1 MTTWNDWISDKLL
14 HALGW
19 TLVHSIWQLLLVAGV
34 LWLALKLARKASP
47 ALTYG
52 MAVAALLLSFVATL
66 ATFLYLWTRPE
77 GILIL
82 TGDPVISSPSMDW
95 EGFLAQVIFWTEQNL
110 SLLVN
115 FWFFGAILFL
125 FRLFVQLTEVRN
137 LRKNSQSFEN
147 LEIQTLTDRLVN
159 SLGIRRKIEIRTTER
174 AHSPVTF
181 GVLTPVI
188 LLPAALIFQLS
199 PAHLEAVIA
208 HELAHVRR
216 NDYLSNLLLSTLE
229 VLFFFH
235 PCYWW
240 MSQTVK
246 ELRENAA
253 DELALKAG
261 ISSTDLANAL
271 AEVLQFASQYPP
283 ELSLAAGK
291 KRNPTL
297 LRIKR
302 MLGYPTE
309 NYPQTP
315 LISIPMVLTLLLCAG
330 LVASAPQDPAP
341 MRASFEQN
349 SELSGLVYLQDTI
362 RKSGMDSAR
371 TMLVQSNQEMDL
383 TLTLDDGKTYLI
395 KGGKLIHGGDT
406 VLLSPK
412 AKAALEKLSSIQMK
426 GEGLPPMAPMPPM
439 PAMAPMPSMPGMN
452 PMAAMPEMPPMA
464 PMPPMPE
471 MPPMVPSTYVGFEV
485 PAFSFKEMEGLYIQ
499 VLEGIPV
506 QGDTTKMSKAEKEKW
521 RKSLKE
527 GSENWSKELEMREK
541 ESEMREKEFEM
552 RKKESEMREKESE
565 MRAKEWEANWK
576 KNEASYKE
584 KMAQWE
590 EKFQKEFAPTLNQFE
605 SKMKDWEKANEPR
618 MKEFESKMK
627 AWEESQGP
635 KLKEFEQ
642 KIKEWELANKPRME
656 EFQKRMEVWQKEQ
669 QSRIQEL
676 QMILQEELKKGKN

>member
-47 ALTYG
+47 AVTYG
-52 MAVAALLLSFVATL
+52 LGVGALLLSFLATL

-82 TGDPVISSPSMDW
+82 PGEPVNSSPSMDW

-125 FRLFVQLTEVRN
+125 FRLFAQLTEVRN
-137 LRKNSQSFEN
+137 LRKNSQPFEN

-208 HELAHVRR
+208 HELAHVKR

-246 ELRENAA
+246 ELRESAA

-271 AEVLQFASQYPP
+271 AKVLQFASQHPP

-315 LISIPMVLTLLLCAG
+315 LISIPMVLTLFLCAG
-330 LVASAPQDPAP
+330 LVASAPQDPAS

-349 SELSGLVYLQDTI
+349 PEDSGLVYLQDTT

-371 TMLVQSNQEMDL
+371 TLLVQSNQEMDL

-406 VLLSPK
+406 VPLSPK

-426 GEGLPPMAPMPPM
+426 GERLPTLAPMPPM

-464 PMPPMPE
+464 PMPS
-471 MPPMVPSTYVGFEV
+471 MPPMAPMTGFEIPPVPMVGFEV
-485 PAFSFKEMEGLYIQ
+485 QSFDFMAMEGFPIQ
-499 VLEGIPV
+499 VLEGIPSL
-506 QGDTTKMSKAEKEKW
+506 GDTTKMSKAEKEKW
-521 RKSLKE
+521 RKSVQE
-527 GSENWSKELEMREK
+527 RAENWSKE
-541 ESEMREKEFEM
+541 FEM
-552 RKKESEMREKESE
+552 K
-565 MRAKEWEANWK
+565 
-576 KNEASYKE
+576 
-584 KMAQWE
+584 AQEWE
-590 EKFQKEFAPTLNQFE
+590 EKFQKEFAPKLKEFE
-605 SKMKDWEKANEPR
+605 SKMKDWEKENEPR

-669 QSRIQEL
+669 QSRIREFQL
-676 QMILQEELKKGKN
+676 LLQEELQKGNN

>member
-1 MTTWNDWISDKLL
+1 
-14 HALGW
+14 
-19 TLVHSIWQLLLVAGV
+19 
-34 LWLALKLARKASP
+34 
-47 ALTYG
+47 
-52 MAVAALLLSFVATL
+52 MAVGALMLSFLATL

-77 GILIL
+77 GMLLLPSKGLIL
-82 TGDPVISSPSMDW
+82 PVDLVNSNPFFDW
-95 EGFLAQVIFWTEQNL
+95 EVWLAQGIFWTEQNL
-110 SLLVN
+110 SLVVN

-125 FRLFVQLTEVRN
+125 FRLISQFAEIRN
-137 LRKNSQSFEN
+137 LRKTSLPFEN
-147 LEIQTLTDRLVN
+147 LEIQTLTDRLVTT
-159 SLGIRRKIEIRTTER
+159 LGIPSKIEIRTTGR

-188 LLPAALIFQLS
+188 LLPAALVFQLS

-208 HELAHVRR
+208 HELAHVKR

-261 ISSTDLANAL
+261 ISATDLANAL
-271 AEVLQFASQYPP
+271 AEVLQFASQPPP

-315 LISIPMVLTLLLCAG
+315 LISIPMVLTLFLCAG
-330 LVASAPQDPAP
+330 LVASAPQDPSP
-341 MRASFEQN
+341 IRASFEQN
-349 SELSGLVYLQDTI
+349 SERSDLVYLQDTT
-362 RKSGMDSAR
+362 RKTGNDSSR
-371 TMLVQSNQEMDL
+371 TTLIQSNQELDF
-383 TLTLDDGKTYLI
+383 TLTMDDGKTYLI
-395 KGGKLIHGGDT
+395 KGNKLIHGGDT
-406 VLLSPK
+406 VLLSSK

-426 GEGLPPMAPMPPM
+426 GEQLPAMAPMPPM
-439 PAMAPMPSMPGMN
+439 PAMAPMFPMDLMAPMPAMA
-452 PMAAMPEMPPMA
+452 PMAPIP
-464 PMPPMPE
+464 PMPPMPMTGFE
-471 MPPMVPSTYVGFEV
+471 IPPVPMEGFEV
-485 PAFSFKEMEGLYIQ
+485 PSQVFEGMLFQ
-499 VLEGIPV
+499 S
-506 QGDTTKMSKAEKEKW
+506 DTTKMSKAEKEKW

-527 GSENWSKELEMREK
+527 GAENWSKE
-541 ESEMREKEFEM
+541 FEM
-552 RKKESEMREKESE
+552 K
-565 MRAKEWEANWK
+565 
-576 KNEASYKE
+576 
-584 KMAQWE
+584 AQEWE
-590 EKFQKEFAPTLNQFE
+590 EKFQKEFAPKLKE
-605 SKMKDWEKANEPR
+605 YEAKMKEWEKANEPR

-635 KLKEFEQ
+635 KLKAFEEKMKQ
-642 KIKEWELANKPRME
+642 WELANQPRME

-669 QSRIQEL
+669 QARIQEFQL
-676 QMILQEELKKGKN
+676 LLQEELKKGKN

>member
-1 MTTWNDWISDKLL
+1 MTTWSDWISDKLL

-34 LWLALKLARKASP
+34 LWIALKLARKSP
-47 ALTYG
+47 SALSYG
-52 MAVAALLLSFVATL
+52 MGVGALLFSFFVTA
-66 ATFLYLWTRPE
+66 ATFIYVWTRSEGVPLLSSE
-77 GILIL
+77 AGILSE
-82 TGDPVISSPSMDW
+82 SSMNSTPSFDW
-95 EGFLAQVIFWTEQNL
+95 EVWLAQGIFWTEQNL

-115 FWFFGAILFL
+115 FWFFGAVLFL
-125 FRLFVQLTEVRN
+125 FRLIAQLTEVRK
-137 LRKNSQSFEN
+137 LRKNSQPFEN
-147 LEIQTLTDRLVN
+147 LEIQTLTDRLVI
-159 SLGIRRKIEIRTTER
+159 SLGIRRKIEVRTTER

-188 LLPAALIFQLS
+188 LLPAALVFQLS

-208 HELAHVRR
+208 HELAHVKR

-271 AEVLQFASQYPP
+271 AEVLQFASHHPP

-330 LVASAPQDPAP
+330 LVASAPQDSAP

-349 SELSGLVYLQDTI
+349 SELSGLVYLHDTTG
-362 RKSGMDSAR
+362 KSGMDSAR
-371 TMLVQSNQEMDL
+371 TMLIQSNQDMGL

-412 AKAALEKLSSIQMK
+412 AKAALEKLSSLQMK
-426 GEGLPPMAPMPPM
+426 GERLPPMPPMAPMPPM

-471 MPPMVPSTYVGFEV
+471 MPPMAPMNGFEIPPIPMVGFEI
-485 PAFSFKEMEGLYIQ
+485 PAFDFMAVEGFPIQ
-499 VLEGIPV
+499 VLEGIPF

-521 RKSLKE
+521 RKSVKE
-527 GSENWSKELEMREK
+527 GAENWSKE
-541 ESEMREKEFEM
+541 FEM
-552 RKKESEMREKESE
+552 K
-565 MRAKEWEANWK
+565 
-576 KNEASYKE
+576 
-584 KMAQWE
+584 AQEWE
-590 EKFQKEFAPTLNQFE
+590 EKFQKEFAPKLKEFE
-605 SKMKDWEKANEPR
+605 SKMKDWEEANEPR

-627 AWEESQGP
+627 VWEESQGP

>member
-52 MAVAALLLSFVATL
+52 MGVGALMLSFLATL

-77 GILIL
+77 GVLIL
-82 TGDPVISSPSMDW
+82 PGDPVISSPSLDW
-95 EGFLAQVIFWTEQNL
+95 EGWLAQGIFWTEQNL
-110 SLLVN
+110 SLVVN

-125 FRLFVQLTEVRN
+125 FRLITQLTEVRN
-137 LRKNSQSFEN
+137 LRKNSQPFEN

-181 GVLTPVI
+181 GALTPVI

-208 HELAHVRR
+208 HELAHVKR

-261 ISSTDLANAL
+261 ISATDLANAL
-271 AEVLQFASQYPP
+271 AEVLQFASQPPP
-283 ELSLAAGK
+283 ELSLAAGN

-349 SELSGLVYLQDTI
+349 SELSDLVYLQDTT
-362 RKSGMDSAR
+362 RKTGMDSAR
-371 TMLVQSNQEMDL
+371 TMLIQSNQELDF
-383 TLTLDDGKTYLI
+383 TLTTDEGKTYLI

-412 AKAALEKLSSIQMK
+412 AKAALEKLSSIQMN
-426 GEGLPPMAPMPPM
+426 GERIPAMAPMPPMPAMAPMFPMDLVAPMPAMAPMAPMAPMPPM
-439 PAMAPMPSMPGMN
+439 PAMAPMP
-452 PMAAMPEMPPMA
+452 

-471 MPPMVPSTYVGFEV
+471 MPPMAPSTYVGFEV
-485 PAFSFKEMEGLYIQ
+485 PAFSFKEVEGLYFQ

-506 QGDTTKMSKAEKEKW
+506 QGDTTKMNKAEKEKW
-521 RKSLKE
+521 RKSVKE
-527 GSENWSKELEMREK
+527 GAENWSKE
-541 ESEMREKEFEM
+541 FEM
-552 RKKESEMREKESE
+552 K
-565 MRAKEWEANWK
+565 
-576 KNEASYKE
+576 
-584 KMAQWE
+584 AQEWE
-590 EKFQKEFAPTLNQFE
+590 EKFQKEFAPKLKE
-605 SKMKDWEKANEPR
+605 YEAKMKEWEKANEPR

-635 KLKEFEQ
+635 KLKAFEEKMKQ
-642 KIKEWELANKPRME
+642 WELANQPRME

-669 QSRIQEL
+669 QTRIREFQL
-676 QMILQEELKKGKN
+676 LLQEELQKGKN

>member
-1 MTTWNDWISDKLL
+1 MITWNDWISDKLL

-34 LWLALKLARKASP
+34 LWLALKLARKVSP

-52 MAVAALLLSFVATL
+52 LGVGALLLSFL
-66 ATFLYLWTRPE
+66 AALVTFLYLWTRPE

-82 TGDPVISSPSMDW
+82 PGEPVNSSPSMDW
-95 EGFLAQVIFWTEQNL
+95 EGWLAQGIFWTEQNL

-125 FRLFVQLTEVRN
+125 FRLIAQLTEVRN
-137 LRKNSQSFEN
+137 LRKNSQPFEN
-147 LEIQTLTDRLVN
+147 LEIQTLTDRLVTT
-159 SLGIRRKIEIRTTER
+159 LGIRRIIEIRITER

-181 GVLTPVI
+181 GIMTPVI

-199 PAHLEAVIA
+199 PAHLQAVIA
-208 HELAHVRR
+208 HELAHVKR

-271 AEVLQFASQYPP
+271 AEVLQFASQHPP

-330 LVASAPQDPAP
+330 LVASAPQDPTP
-341 MRASFEQN
+341 MRVFFEQN
-349 SELSGLVYLQDTI
+349 SEGSGLIYLQDTT

-371 TMLVQSNQEMDL
+371 TMLVQSTKEMDL

-412 AKAALEKLSSIQMK
+412 AKAALEKLSSIQMN
-426 GEGLPPMAPMPPM
+426 GERM

-471 MPPMVPSTYVGFEV
+471 MPPMNGFEIPPIPMVGFEI
-485 PAFSFKEMEGLYIQ
+485 PAFDFMAVEGFPIQ
-499 VLEGIPV
+499 VLEGIPF

-521 RKSLKE
+521 RKSVKE
-527 GSENWSKELEMREK
+527 GAENWSKE
-541 ESEMREKEFEM
+541 FEM
-552 RKKESEMREKESE
+552 K
-565 MRAKEWEANWK
+565 
-576 KNEASYKE
+576 
-584 KMAQWE
+584 AQEWE
-590 EKFQKEFAPTLNQFE
+590 EKFQKEFAPKLKEFE
-605 SKMKDWEKANEPR
+605 SKMKDWEEANEPR

-627 AWEESQGP
+627 VWEESQGP

-669 QSRIQEL
+669 QSRIQEF

>member
-1 MTTWNDWISDKLL
+1 MTNMTDLISDKLL

-19 TLVHSIWQLLLVAGV
+19 TLVHSIWQLLVVAGV
-34 LWLALKLARKASP
+34 LWLALKVARKASP

-52 MAVAALLLSFVATL
+52 MAVGALMLSSLSTL

-77 GILIL
+77 EILSL
-82 TGDPVISSPSMDW
+82 SVDSMNSSPALDW
-95 EGFLAQVIFWTEQNL
+95 EGLLAQGIFWTEQNL
-110 SLLVN
+110 SLVVN
-115 FWFFGAILFL
+115 FWLFGAILFL
-125 FRLFVQLTEVRN
+125 FRLISQFAEIRN
-137 LRKNSQSFEN
+137 LRKTSLPFEN
-147 LEIQTLTDRLVN
+147 LEIQTLTDRLVAT
-159 SLGIRRKIEIRTTER
+159 LGISRKIEIRTTGK
-174 AHSPVTF
+174 AHSPLTF
-181 GVLTPVI
+181 GVMTPVI
-188 LLPAALIFQLS
+188 LLPFALVFQLS
-199 PAHLEAVIA
+199 PAHLKAVIA
-208 HELAHVRR
+208 HELAHVKR

-261 ISSTDLANAL
+261 ISATDLANAL
-271 AEVLQFASQYPP
+271 AEVLQFASQPPP

-349 SELSGLVYLQDTI
+349 SELSDLVYLQDTT
-362 RKSGMDSAR
+362 RKSGMDSTR
-371 TMLVQSNQEMDL
+371 TMLIQSNQEMDL

-426 GEGLPPMAPMPPM
+426 GEGLPAMAPMPPM
-439 PAMAPMPSMPGMN
+439 PAMAPMF
-452 PMAAMPEMPPMA
+452 PMDLMA
-464 PMPPMPE
+464 PIPPMPE
-471 MPPMVPSTYVGFEV
+471 MPTMALMPLAPMTGFEI
-485 PAFSFKEMEGLYIQ
+485 PSFPLMQVEGFPIH
-499 VLEGIPV
+499 VVEGV
-506 QGDTTKMSKAEKEKW
+506 FFQGDTTKMSKDEKEKW
-521 RKSLKE
+521 RKSAQDRA
-527 GSENWSKELEMREK
+527 ENWAKEAEMKAK
-541 ESEMREKEFEM
+541 EAEMK
-552 RKKESEMREKESE
+552 
-565 MRAKEWEANWK
+565 AKEWEAKWRE
-576 KNEASYKE
+576 NEAKNQE
-584 KMAQWE
+584 KIAQLE
-590 EKFQKEFAPTLNQFE
+590 EKIQKELAPKLKEFE
-605 SKMKDWEKANEPR
+605 AKMKEWEKANQPR

-635 KLKEFEQ
+635 KWKDWEE
-642 KIKEWELANKPRME
+642 KIKQWELANKPRME
-656 EFQKRMEVWQKEQ
+656 EFQKRMDAWQKEQ
-669 QSRIQEL
+669 QARIQEL
-676 QMILQEELKKGKN
+676 QLILQEELKKEKN

>member
-52 MAVAALLLSFVATL
+52 MAVAALMLSFLATL
-66 ATFLYLWTRPE
+66 ATFSYLWTRPE
-77 GILIL
+77 GIHIL
-82 TGDPVISSPSMDW
+82 PGDQVNSSPSMDW

-110 SLLVN
+110 SLVVN

-125 FRLFVQLTEVRN
+125 FRLFAQLTEVRN
-137 LRKNSQSFEN
+137 LRKNSQPFEN

-208 HELAHVRR
+208 HELAHVKR

-271 AEVLQFASQYPP
+271 AEVLQFASQHPP

-349 SELSGLVYLQDTI
+349 SERSGLVYLQDTTG
-362 RKSGMDSAR
+362 KSGMDSAR
-371 TMLVQSNQEMDL
+371 TMLIQSTKEMDL

-426 GEGLPPMAPMPPM
+426 GEGLPSMAPIPPM

-464 PMPPMPE
+464 LMPPMPPMPE
-471 MPPMVPSTYVGFEV
+471 MPPMAPSTYVGFEV
-485 PAFSFKEMEGLYIQ
+485 PAFSFKEVEGLYIQ
-499 VLEGIPV
+499 GLEGIPV

-527 GSENWSKELEMREK
+527 RAENWSKE
-541 ESEMREKEFEM
+541 FEM
-552 RKKESEMREKESE
+552 K
-565 MRAKEWEANWK
+565 
-576 KNEASYKE
+576 
-584 KMAQWE
+584 AQEWE
-590 EKFQKEFAPTLNQFE
+590 EKFQKEFAPKLKEFE
-605 SKMKDWEKANEPR
+605 SKMKDWEKENEPR

-669 QSRIQEL
+669 QSRIREF
-676 QMILQEELKKGKN
+676 QMLLQEELQKGKN

>member
-1 MTTWNDWISDKLL
+1 MTNMTDLISDKLL

-19 TLVHSIWQLLLVAGV
+19 TLVHSIWQLLVVAGV
-34 LWLALKLARKASP
+34 LWLALKVARKASP

-52 MAVAALLLSFVATL
+52 MAVGALMLSSLSTL

-77 GILIL
+77 EILSL
-82 TGDPVISSPSMDW
+82 SVDSMNSSPALDW
-95 EGFLAQVIFWTEQNL
+95 EGLLAQGIFWTEQNL
-110 SLLVN
+110 SLVVN
-115 FWFFGAILFL
+115 FWLFGAILFL
-125 FRLFVQLTEVRN
+125 FRLISQFAEIRN
-137 LRKNSQSFEN
+137 LRKTSLPFEN
-147 LEIQTLTDRLVN
+147 LEIQTLTDRLVAT
-159 SLGIRRKIEIRTTER
+159 LGISRKIEIRTTGK
-174 AHSPVTF
+174 AHSPLTF
-181 GVLTPVI
+181 GVMTPVI
-188 LLPAALIFQLS
+188 LLPFALVFQLS

-208 HELAHVRR
+208 HELAHVKR

-261 ISSTDLANAL
+261 ISATDLANAL
-271 AEVLQFASQYPP
+271 AEVLQFASKPPP

-349 SELSGLVYLQDTI
+349 SELSDLVYLQDTT
-362 RKSGMDSAR
+362 RKSGMDSTR
-371 TMLVQSNQEMDL
+371 TMLIQSNQEMDL

-426 GEGLPPMAPMPPM
+426 GEGLPAMAPMPPM
-439 PAMAPMPSMPGMN
+439 PAMAPMF
-452 PMAAMPEMPPMA
+452 PMDLMA
-464 PMPPMPE
+464 PIPPMPE
-471 MPPMVPSTYVGFEV
+471 MPTMALMPLAPMTGFEI
-485 PAFSFKEMEGLYIQ
+485 PSFPLMQVEGFPIH
-499 VLEGIPV
+499 VVEGV
-506 QGDTTKMSKAEKEKW
+506 FFQGDTTKMSKDEKEKW
-521 RKSLKE
+521 RKSAQDRA
-527 GSENWSKELEMREK
+527 ENWAKEAEMKAK
-541 ESEMREKEFEM
+541 EAEMK
-552 RKKESEMREKESE
+552 
-565 MRAKEWEANWK
+565 AKEWEAKWRE
-576 KNEASYKE
+576 NEAKNQE
-584 KMAQWE
+584 KIAQLE
-590 EKFQKEFAPTLNQFE
+590 EKFQKELAPKLKEFE
-605 SKMKDWEKANEPR
+605 AKMKEWEKANQPR

-635 KLKEFEQ
+635 KWKDWEE
-642 KIKEWELANKPRME
+642 KIKQWELANKPRME
-656 EFQKRMEVWQKEQ
+656 EFQKRMDAWQKEQ
-669 QSRIQEL
+669 QARIQEL
-676 QMILQEELKKGKN
+676 QLILQEELKKEKN

>member
-1 MTTWNDWISDKLL
+1 MTDWISDKLL

-19 TLVHSIWQLLLVAGV
+19 TLVHTIWQLLVVAGV
-34 LWLALKLARKASP
+34 LWLALKVARKASP

-52 MAVAALLLSFVATL
+52 MAVGALMLSFLATL

-77 GILIL
+77 EVLSL
-82 TGDPVISSPSMDW
+82 SVDSVNSSPSMDW
-95 EGFLAQVIFWTEQNL
+95 EGLLAQGIFWTEQNL
-110 SLLVN
+110 SLVVN
-115 FWFFGAILFL
+115 FWLFGAILFL
-125 FRLFVQLTEVRN
+125 FRLISQFAEIRN
-137 LRKNSQSFEN
+137 LRKTSLPFEN
-147 LEIQTLTDRLVN
+147 LVIQTLTDRLVAT
-159 SLGIRRKIEIRTTER
+159 LGISRKIEIRTTGK
-174 AHSPVTF
+174 AHSPLTF
-181 GVLTPVI
+181 GVMTPVI
-188 LLPAALIFQLS
+188 LLPIALVFQLS

-208 HELAHVRR
+208 HELAHVKR

-240 MSQTVK
+240 MSQSVK

-261 ISSTDLANAL
+261 ISSADLANAL
-271 AEVLQFASQYPP
+271 AEVLQFASQHPP

-330 LVASAPQDPAP
+330 LVASAPQDTAP

-349 SELSGLVYLQDTI
+349 SERSDLVYLQDTT
-362 RKSGMDSAR
+362 RNTGNDSSR
-371 TMLVQSNQEMDL
+371 TTLIQSSQEMDF

-412 AKAALEKLSSIQMK
+412 AKAALEKLTSRRV
-426 GEGLPPMAPMPPM
+426 EGVQM
-439 PAMAPMPSMPGMN
+439 PAMAPMAPMPV
-452 PMAAMPEMPPMA
+452 MPPMA
-464 PMPPMPE
+464 PMPPMSE
-471 MPPMVPSTYVGFEV
+471 IPPMAIMPLAPMTGFEI
-485 PAFSFKEMEGLYIQ
+485 PSFPLMQVEGFPIH
-499 VLEGIPV
+499 VLEGV
-506 QGDTTKMSKAEKEKW
+506 FFQGDTTKMSKNEKEKW
-521 RKSLKE
+521 QKSAQDRA
-527 GSENWSKELEMREK
+527 ENWAKEAEIKAKEAEMK
-541 ESEMREKEFEM
+541 
-552 RKKESEMREKESE
+552 
-565 MRAKEWEANWK
+565 AKEWEAKWK
-576 KNEASYKE
+576 ENEAKRQE
-584 KMAQWE
+584 KIAQWE
-590 EKFQKEFAPTLNQFE
+590 EKFHNEFAPKLKEFE
-605 SKMKDWEKANEPR
+605 AKMKEWEKANEPR

-635 KLKEFEQ
+635 KWKDWEE
-642 KIKEWELANKPRME
+642 KIKQWELANKPRME

-669 QSRIQEL
+669 QARIQEL
-676 QMILQEELKKGKN
+676 QLILQEELKKEKN

>member
-1 MTTWNDWISDKLL
+1 MTDWISDKLL

-19 TLVHSIWQLLLVAGV
+19 TLVHSIWQLLVVAGV
-34 LWLALKLARKASP
+34 LWLALKVARKASP

-52 MAVAALLLSFVATL
+52 MAVGALMLSFLATL

-77 GILIL
+77 EVLSL
-82 TGDPVISSPSMDW
+82 SVDSVNSSPSMDW
-95 EGFLAQVIFWTEQNL
+95 EGLLAQGIFWTEQNL
-110 SLLVN
+110 SLVVN
-115 FWFFGAILFL
+115 FWLFGAILFL
-125 FRLFVQLTEVRN
+125 FRLISQFAEIRN
-137 LRKNSQSFEN
+137 LRKTSLPFEN
-147 LEIQTLTDRLVN
+147 LVIQTLTDRLVAT
-159 SLGIRRKIEIRTTER
+159 LGISRKIEIRTTGK
-174 AHSPVTF
+174 AHSPLTF
-181 GVLTPVI
+181 GVMTPVI
-188 LLPAALIFQLS
+188 LLPIALVFQLS

-208 HELAHVRR
+208 HELAHVKR

-240 MSQTVK
+240 MSQSVK

-261 ISSTDLANAL
+261 ISSADLANAL
-271 AEVLQFASQYPP
+271 AEVLQFASQHPP

-330 LVASAPQDPAP
+330 LVASAPQDTAP

-349 SELSGLVYLQDTI
+349 SLLSDLIYLQDTT
-362 RKSGMDSAR
+362 RNTGNDSSR
-371 TMLVQSNQEMDL
+371 TTLIQSSQEMDF

-412 AKAALEKLSSIQMK
+412 AKAALEKLTSRRV
-426 GEGLPPMAPMPPM
+426 EGVQM
-439 PAMAPMPSMPGMN
+439 PAMAPMAPMPV
-452 PMAAMPEMPPMA
+452 MPPMA
-464 PMPPMPE
+464 PMPPMSE
-471 MPPMVPSTYVGFEV
+471 IPPMAIMPLAPMTGFEI
-485 PAFSFKEMEGLYIQ
+485 PSFPLMQVEGFPIH
-499 VLEGIPV
+499 VLEGV
-506 QGDTTKMSKAEKEKW
+506 FFQGDTTKMSKNEKEKW
-521 RKSLKE
+521 QKSAQDRA
-527 GSENWSKELEMREK
+527 ENWAKEAEIKAKEAEMK
-541 ESEMREKEFEM
+541 
-552 RKKESEMREKESE
+552 
-565 MRAKEWEANWK
+565 AKEWEAKWK
-576 KNEASYKE
+576 ENEAKRQE
-584 KMAQWE
+584 KIAQWE
-590 EKFQKEFAPTLNQFE
+590 EKFHNEFAPKLKEFE
-605 SKMKDWEKANEPR
+605 AIMKEWEKANEPR

-635 KLKEFEQ
+635 KWKDWEE
-642 KIKEWELANKPRME
+642 KIKQWELANKPRME

-669 QSRIQEL
+669 QARIQEL
-676 QMILQEELKKGKN
+676 QLILQEELKKEKN

>member
-1 MTTWNDWISDKLL
+1 MTSMTDWISDKLL

-19 TLVHSIWQLLLVAGV
+19 TLVHSIWQLLVVAGV
-34 LWLALKLARKASP
+34 LWLALKVARKASP

-52 MAVAALLLSFVATL
+52 MAVGALMLSFLATL

-77 GILIL
+77 EVLSL
-82 TGDPVISSPSMDW
+82 SVDSVNSSPSMDW
-95 EGFLAQVIFWTEQNL
+95 EGLLAQGIFWTEQNL
-110 SLLVN
+110 SLVVN
-115 FWFFGAILFL
+115 FWLFGAILFL
-125 FRLFVQLTEVRN
+125 FRLISQFAEIRN
-137 LRKNSQSFEN
+137 LRKTSLPFEN
-147 LEIQTLTDRLVN
+147 LEIQTLTDRLVAT
-159 SLGIRRKIEIRTTER
+159 LGISRKIEIRTTGK
-174 AHSPVTF
+174 AHSPLTF
-181 GVLTPVI
+181 GVMTPVI
-188 LLPAALIFQLS
+188 LLPIALVFQLS

-208 HELAHVRR
+208 HELAHVKR

-240 MSQTVK
+240 MSQSVK

-261 ISSTDLANAL
+261 ISSADLANAL
-271 AEVLQFASQYPP
+271 AEVLQFASQHPP

-315 LISIPMVLTLLLCAG
+315 LISIPMVLTLFLCAG
-330 LVASAPQDPAP
+330 LVASAPQDPSP

-349 SELSGLVYLQDTI
+349 SELSDLVYLQDTTRNTGNDSSRTTLI
-362 RKSGMDSAR
+362 QSSQKMDF
-371 TMLVQSNQEMDL
+371 

-412 AKAALEKLSSIQMK
+412 AKAALEKLSSIK
-426 GEGLPPMAPMPPM
+426 INGVPM

-452 PMAAMPEMPPMA
+452 PLAAIPEMPQMA

-471 MPPMVPSTYVGFEV
+471 MAPMPLVPMTGFEI
-485 PAFSFKEMEGLYIQ
+485 PSFPLMQVEGFPIH
-499 VLEGIPV
+499 VLEGV
-506 QGDTTKMSKAEKEKW
+506 FFQGDTTKMSKNEKEKW
-521 RKSLKE
+521 RKSE
-527 GSENWSKELEMREK
+527 QDRAENWAKEAEMKAK
-541 ESEMREKEFEM
+541 EAEMK
-552 RKKESEMREKESE
+552 
-565 MRAKEWEANWK
+565 AKEWEAKWRE
-576 KNEASYKE
+576 NEAKNQE
-584 KMAQWE
+584 KIAQLE
-590 EKFQKEFAPTLNQFE
+590 EKFQKELAPKLKEFE
-605 SKMKDWEKANEPR
+605 AKMKQWEKANEPR

-627 AWEESQGP
+627 AWEELQGP
-635 KLKEFEQ
+635 KLKDWEE
-642 KIKEWELANKPRME
+642 KIKQWELANKPRME
-656 EFQKRMEVWQKEQ
+656 EFQKRMDAWQKEQ
-669 QSRIQEL
+669 QARIQEL
-676 QMILQEELKKGKN
+676 QLILQEELKKEKN

>member
-1 MTTWNDWISDKLL
+1 MTSMTDWISDKLL

-19 TLVHSIWQLLLVAGV
+19 TLVHSIWQLLVIAGV
-34 LWLALKLARKASP
+34 LWLALKMSRKAPS

-52 MAVAALLLSFVATL
+52 MAVGALMLSFLATL

-77 GILIL
+77 GMLLLPSKGLIL
-82 TGDPVISSPSMDW
+82 PVDLVNSNPFFDW
-95 EGFLAQVIFWTEQNL
+95 EVWLAQGIFWTEQNL
-110 SLLVN
+110 SLVVN

-125 FRLFVQLTEVRN
+125 FRLISQFAEIRN
-137 LRKNSQSFEN
+137 LRKTSLPFEN
-147 LEIQTLTDRLVN
+147 LEIQTLTDRLVTT
-159 SLGIRRKIEIRTTER
+159 LGIPSKIEIRTTGR

-188 LLPAALIFQLS
+188 LLPAALVFQLS

-208 HELAHVRR
+208 HELAHVKR

-271 AEVLQFASQYPP
+271 AEVLQFASQHPP

-349 SELSGLVYLQDTI
+349 SELSDLVYLQDTTG
-362 RKSGMDSAR
+362 KSGMDSAR
-371 TMLVQSNQEMDL
+371 TMLVQSTKEMDL

-426 GEGLPPMAPMPPM
+426 GEGLPSMAPIPPM

-452 PMAAMPEMPPMA
+452 PMAAMPEIPPMA
-464 PMPPMPE
+464 PMPPMPPMPE
-471 MPPMVPSTYVGFEV
+471 MPPMAPSTYVGFEV
-485 PAFSFKEMEGLYIQ
+485 PAFSFKEVEGLYIQ
-499 VLEGIPV
+499 GLEGIPV
-506 QGDTTKMSKAEKEKW
+506 QGDTTKMSKAEKDKW
-521 RKSLKE
+521 RKSVQE
-527 GSENWSKELEMREK
+527 RAENW
-541 ESEMREKEFEM
+541 
-552 RKKESEMREKESE
+552 KKEAEMK
-565 MRAKEWEANWK
+565 ALEWEAKWRE
-576 KNEASYKE
+576 NEAIQKE

-590 EKFQKEFAPTLNQFE
+590 EKFQKEFEPRRKEFE
-605 SKMKDWEKANEPR
+605 AKMKEWESANQPR
-618 MKEFESKMK
+618 MEEFESKMK
-627 AWEESQGP
+627 AFEERMKQ
-635 KLKEFEQ
+635 
-642 KIKEWELANKPRME
+642 WELANKPRME

-669 QSRIQEL
+669 QARIREFQL
-676 QMILQEELKKGKN
+676 LLQEEFQKGKN

>member
-1 MTTWNDWISDKLL
+1 MTTWNDWISDQLL

-52 MAVAALLLSFVATL
+52 MAVAALLLSFLATL

-82 TGDPVISSPSMDW
+82 PGEPVNSSPALDW

-110 SLLVN
+110 SLVVN

-125 FRLFVQLTEVRN
+125 FRLFAQLAEVRN
-137 LRKNSQSFEN
+137 LRKNSQPFEN
-147 LEIQTLTDRLVN
+147 LEIQTLTDGLVTN
-159 SLGIRRKIEIRTTER
+159 LGIRRKIEIRTTER

-208 HELAHVRR
+208 HELAHVKR

-261 ISSTDLANAL
+261 IVSTDLANAL
-271 AEVLQFASQYPP
+271 AEVLQFASQHPP

-349 SELSGLVYLQDTI
+349 SELSDLVYLQDTT

-371 TMLVQSNQEMDL
+371 TMLVQSTKEMDL

-426 GEGLPPMAPMPPM
+426 GEGLPSMAPIPPM
-439 PAMAPMPSMPGMN
+439 PAMVPMPSMPGMN

-464 PMPPMPE
+464 PMPPMPPMAPMAPMTGFE
-471 MPPMVPSTYVGFEV
+471 IPPVPMVGFEV
-485 PAFSFKEMEGLYIQ
+485 PSFDFMAMEGFPIQ
-499 VLEGIPV
+499 VLEGIPSL
-506 QGDTTKMSKAEKEKW
+506 GDTTKMSKAEKEKW
-521 RKSLKE
+521 RKSVQE
-527 GSENWSKELEMREK
+527 RAENWSKE
-541 ESEMREKEFEM
+541 FEM
-552 RKKESEMREKESE
+552 K
-565 MRAKEWEANWK
+565 
-576 KNEASYKE
+576 
-584 KMAQWE
+584 AQEWE
-590 EKFQKEFAPTLNQFE
+590 EKFQKEFAPKLKEFE
-605 SKMKDWEKANEPR
+605 SKMKDWEKENEPR

-669 QSRIQEL
+669 QSRIREFQL
-676 QMILQEELKKGKN
+676 LLQEELQKGKN

>member
-47 ALTYG
+47 SLTYG
-52 MAVAALLLSFVATL
+52 LGVGALLLSFFVTL
-66 ATFLYLWTRPE
+66 VTFLYLWTRPE

-82 TGDPVISSPSMDW
+82 PGDPVISSPSMDW
-95 EGFLAQVIFWTEQNL
+95 EMWLAQVIFWTEQNL
-110 SLLVN
+110 SLVVN

-125 FRLFVQLTEVRN
+125 FRLIAQLTEVRI

-147 LEIQTLTDRLVN
+147 LEIQTLSDRLVN

-208 HELAHVRR
+208 HELAHVKR
-216 NDYLSNLLLSTLE
+216 NDYLSNLLLSALE

-271 AEVLQFASQYPP
+271 AEVLQFASQHPP

-330 LVASAPQDPAP
+330 LVVSAPQDPAP

-349 SELSGLVYLQDTI
+349 SELSGLVYLQDTT

-371 TMLVQSNQEMDL
+371 TMLVQSTKEMDL

-412 AKAALEKLSSIQMK
+412 AKAALEKLSSLQMK
-426 GEGLPPMAPMPPM
+426 GERLPAMAPMPPM

-464 PMPPMPE
+464 PMPPMPPMPE
-471 MPPMVPSTYVGFEV
+471 MPPMAPSTYVGFEV
-485 PAFSFKEMEGLYIQ
+485 PAFSFKEVEGLYIQ

-521 RKSLKE
+521 RKSVKE
-527 GSENWSKELEMREK
+527 GAENWSKE
-541 ESEMREKEFEM
+541 FEM
-552 RKKESEMREKESE
+552 K
-565 MRAKEWEANWK
+565 
-576 KNEASYKE
+576 
-584 KMAQWE
+584 AQEWE
-590 EKFQKEFAPTLNQFE
+590 EKFQKEFAPTL
-605 SKMKDWEKANEPR
+605 
-618 MKEFESKMK
+618 KEFESKMK
-627 AWEESQGP
+627 
-635 KLKEFEQ
+635 
-642 KIKEWELANKPRME
+642 EWEKANE
-656 EFQKRMEVWQKEQ
+656 GV
-669 QSRIQEL
+669 
-676 QMILQEELKKGKN
+676 

>member
-1 MTTWNDWISDKLL
+1 
-14 HALGW
+14 
-19 TLVHSIWQLLLVAGV
+19 
-34 LWLALKLARKASP
+34 
-47 ALTYG
+47 
-52 MAVAALLLSFVATL
+52 
-66 ATFLYLWTRPE
+66 
-77 GILIL
+77 
-82 TGDPVISSPSMDW
+82 
-95 EGFLAQVIFWTEQNL
+95 
-110 SLLVN
+110 
-115 FWFFGAILFL
+115 
-125 FRLFVQLTEVRN
+125 
-137 LRKNSQSFEN
+137 
-147 LEIQTLTDRLVN
+147 
-159 SLGIRRKIEIRTTER
+159 
-174 AHSPVTF
+174 
-181 GVLTPVI
+181 
-188 LLPAALIFQLS
+188 
-199 PAHLEAVIA
+199 
-208 HELAHVRR
+208 
-216 NDYLSNLLLSTLE
+216 
-229 VLFFFH
+229 
-235 PCYWW
+235 

-271 AEVLQFASQYPP
+271 AEVLQFASQHPP

-330 LVASAPQDPAP
+330 LVASAPQDPRP

-349 SELSGLVYLQDTI
+349 SERSDLVYLQDTT
-362 RKSGMDSAR
+362 RNTGNDSSR
-371 TMLVQSNQEMDL
+371 TTLIQSSQEMDF

-395 KGGKLIHGGDT
+395 KGGKLIHAGDT

-426 GEGLPPMAPMPPM
+426 GEGLPAMAPMPPM
-439 PAMAPMPSMPGMN
+439 PAMAPMF
-452 PMAAMPEMPPMA
+452 PMDLMAPVPAMPPMA

-471 MPPMVPSTYVGFEV
+471 MAPMPPMAPSTYVGFEV
-485 PAFSFKEMEGLYIQ
+485 PAFSFKEVEGLYIQ

-541 ESEMREKEFEM
+541 ESEMREKESEM

-590 EKFQKEFAPTLNQFE
+590 EKFQKEFAPTLKEFE
-605 SKMKDWEKANEPR
+605 SKMKEWEKANEPR

-669 QSRIQEL
+669 QSRMEEL
-676 QMILQEELKKGKN
+676 QLILQEELKKGKN

>member
-1 MTTWNDWISDKLL
+1 MTNMTDLISDKLL

-19 TLVHSIWQLLLVAGV
+19 TLVHSIWQLLVIAGV
-34 LWLALKLARKASP
+34 LWLALKVARKASP

-52 MAVAALLLSFVATL
+52 MAVGALMLSSLSTL

-77 GILIL
+77 EILSL
-82 TGDPVISSPSMDW
+82 SVDSMNSSPALDW
-95 EGFLAQVIFWTEQNL
+95 EGLLAQGIFWTEQNL
-110 SLLVN
+110 SLVVN
-115 FWFFGAILFL
+115 FWLFGAILFL
-125 FRLFVQLTEVRN
+125 FRLISQFAEIRN
-137 LRKNSQSFEN
+137 LRKTSLPFEN
-147 LEIQTLTDRLVN
+147 LEVQTLTDRLIAT
-159 SLGIRRKIEIRTTER
+159 LGIPRKIEIRTTGR
-174 AHSPVTF
+174 THSPVTF
-181 GVLTPVI
+181 GVMTPVI
-188 LLPAALIFQLS
+188 LLPAALVFQLS

-208 HELAHVRR
+208 HELAHVKR

-271 AEVLQFASQYPP
+271 AEVLQFASQQPP

-315 LISIPMVLTLLLCAG
+315 LISIPMLLTLLLCAG
-330 LVASAPQDPAP
+330 LVASAPQDPRP

-349 SELSGLVYLQDTI
+349 SERSDLVYLQDTT
-362 RKSGMDSAR
+362 RNTGNDSSR
-371 TMLVQSNQEMDL
+371 TTLIQSSQEMDF

-426 GEGLPPMAPMPPM
+426 GERLPAMAPMPPM
-439 PAMAPMPSMPGMN
+439 PAMAPMF
-452 PMAAMPEMPPMA
+452 PMDLMAPVPAMPPMA

-471 MPPMVPSTYVGFEV
+471 MAPMPPMPPIPPMPMTGFEIPPVPIMEGFEV
-485 PAFSFKEMEGLYIQ
+485 PSQVFEGMLFQ
-499 VLEGIPV
+499 S
-506 QGDTTKMSKAEKEKW
+506 DTTKMSKAEKEKW
-521 RKSLKE
+521 RKSVKE
-527 GSENWSKELEMREK
+527 GAENWSKE
-541 ESEMREKEFEM
+541 FEM
-552 RKKESEMREKESE
+552 K
-565 MRAKEWEANWK
+565 
-576 KNEASYKE
+576 
-584 KMAQWE
+584 AQEWE
-590 EKFQKEFAPTLNQFE
+590 EKFQKEFAPKLKEFE
-605 SKMKDWEKANEPR
+605 EKMKEWEKSNEPR
-618 MKEFESKMK
+618 MKEFEFTTPLGKN
-627 AWEESQGP
+627 
-635 KLKEFEQ
+635 KLKV
-642 KIKEWELANKPRME
+642 KLLTHADELANQPKME
-656 EFQKRMEVWQKEQ
+656 EFQKRMEIWQKEQ
-669 QSRIQEL
+669 QARIQEFQL
-676 QMILQEELKKGKN
+676 LLKEELKKGKN

>member
-1 MTTWNDWISDKLL
+1 
-14 HALGW
+14 
-19 TLVHSIWQLLLVAGV
+19 LV
-34 LWLALKLARKASP
+34 LKVARKAPS

-52 MAVAALLLSFVATL
+52 MAVGALMLSFLATL
-66 ATFLYLWTRPE
+66 ATFLYLWTRPVE
-77 GILIL
+77 ILSL
-82 TGDPVISSPSMDW
+82 SVDSVNSSPALDW
-95 EGFLAQVIFWTEQNL
+95 ERLLAQGIFWTEQNL
-110 SLLVN
+110 SLVVN

-125 FRLFVQLTEVRN
+125 FRLISQFAEIRN
-137 LRKNSQSFEN
+137 LRKTSLPFEN
-147 LEIQTLTDRLVN
+147 LEIQTLTDRLVAT
-159 SLGIRRKIEIRTTER
+159 LGISRKIEIRTTGK
-174 AHSPVTF
+174 AHSPLTF
-181 GVLTPVI
+181 GVMTPVI
-188 LLPAALIFQLS
+188 LLPIALVFQLS

-208 HELAHVRR
+208 HELAHVKR

-261 ISSTDLANAL
+261 ISATDLANAL
-271 AEVLQFASQYPP
+271 AEVLQFASQPPP

-315 LISIPMVLTLLLCAG
+315 LISIPMVLTLFLCAG
-330 LVASAPQDPAP
+330 LVASAPQDPAS
-341 MRASFEQN
+341 MKASFKQN
-349 SELSGLVYLQDTI
+349 PELSDLVYLQDTT
-362 RKSGMDSAR
+362 RNTGNDSSR
-371 TMLVQSNQEMDL
+371 TTLIQSSQEMDF

-395 KGGKLIHGGDT
+395 KGGKLIHAGDT

-426 GEGLPPMAPMPPM
+426 GEGLPAMAPMPPM
-439 PAMAPMPSMPGMN
+439 PAMAPMF
-452 PMAAMPEMPPMA
+452 PMDLMAPVPAMPPMA

-471 MPPMVPSTYVGFEV
+471 MAPMPPMPPIPPMPMTGFEIPPFPIMEGFEV
-485 PAFSFKEMEGLYIQ
+485 PSQVFEGMLFQ
-499 VLEGIPV
+499 S
-506 QGDTTKMSKAEKEKW
+506 DTTKMSKAEKEKW
-521 RKSLKE
+521 RKSVKE
-527 GSENWSKELEMREK
+527 GAENWSKE
-541 ESEMREKEFEM
+541 FEM
-552 RKKESEMREKESE
+552 K
-565 MRAKEWEANWK
+565 
-576 KNEASYKE
+576 
-584 KMAQWE
+584 AQEWE
-590 EKFQKEFAPTLNQFE
+590 EKFQKEFAPKLKEFE
-605 SKMKDWEKANEPR
+605 EKMKEWEKANEPR

-635 KLKEFEQ
+635 KLKAFEE
-642 KIKEWELANKPRME
+642 KIKQWESANQPRME

-669 QSRIQEL
+669 QSRIQEFQLLL
-676 QMILQEELKKGKN
+676 QDELKKGKN

>member
-1 MTTWNDWISDKLL
+1 MTDWISDKLL

-19 TLVHSIWQLLLVAGV
+19 TLVHSIWQLLVVAGV
-34 LWLALKLARKASP
+34 LWLALKLSRKASP

-52 MAVAALLLSFVATL
+52 MAVGALMLSFLATL

-77 GILIL
+77 GILLLPSKGLIL
-82 TGDPVISSPSMDW
+82 PVDLVNSNPSFDW
-95 EGFLAQVIFWTEQNL
+95 EMWLAQAIFWTEQNL
-110 SLLVN
+110 SLVVN
-115 FWFFGAILFL
+115 FWFFGVILFL
-125 FRLFVQLTEVRN
+125 FRLISQFAEIRN
-137 LRKNSQSFEN
+137 LRKTSLPFEN
-147 LEIQTLTDRLVN
+147 LEIQTLTDRLVAT
-159 SLGIRRKIEIRTTER
+159 LGISRKIEIRTTGR

-181 GVLTPVI
+181 GVMTPVI
-188 LLPAALIFQLS
+188 LLPFALVFQLS

-208 HELAHVRR
+208 HELAHVKR

-240 MSQTVK
+240 ISQTVK

-253 DELALKAG
+253 DELALKSG

-271 AEVLQFASQYPP
+271 AEVLQFASQNPP

-315 LISIPMVLTLLLCAG
+315 LISIPMVLTLFLCAG
-330 LVASAPQDPAP
+330 LVASAPQDPSP

-349 SELSGLVYLQDTI
+349 SELSDLVYLQDTI
-362 RKSGMDSAR
+362 RNTGMDSAR
-371 TMLVQSNQEMDL
+371 TMLIQSNQELDF
-383 TLTLDDGKTYLI
+383 TLTTDEGKTYLI
-395 KGGKLIHGGDT
+395 KGGKLIHAGDT

-412 AKAALEKLSSIQMK
+412 AKAALEKLSSIQMN
-426 GEGLPPMAPMPPM
+426 GERMSLYVMPPLAPMPPM

-464 PMPPMPE
+464 PMPPMPPMPE
-471 MPPMVPSTYVGFEV
+471 MPPMAPSTYVGFEV
-485 PAFSFKEMEGLYIQ
+485 PAFSFKEVEGLYTQ
-499 VLEGIPV
+499 DLEGIPF
-506 QGDTTKMSKAEKEKW
+506 QGDTIKMSKVEKEKW
-521 RKSLKE
+521 RKSVKE
-527 GSENWSKELEMREK
+527 GAENWSKE
-541 ESEMREKEFEM
+541 FEI
-552 RKKESEMREKESE
+552 K
-565 MRAKEWEANWK
+565 
-576 KNEASYKE
+576 
-584 KMAQWE
+584 AQEWE
-590 EKFQKEFAPTLNQFE
+590 EKFQKEFAPALKEFE
-605 SKMKDWEKANEPR
+605 SKMKEWEKANEPR

-635 KLKEFEQ
+635 KLKAFEE
-642 KIKEWELANKPRME
+642 KIKQWELANQPRME

-669 QSRIQEL
+669 QTRIQEFQL
-676 QMILQEELKKGKN
+676 LLQEELKKGKN

>member
-34 LWLALKLARKASP
+34 LWLTLKLARKASP
-47 ALTYG
+47 AVTYG
-52 MAVAALLLSFVATL
+52 LGVGALLLSFFAALV
-66 ATFLYLWTRPE
+66 TFLYLWTRPE

-82 TGDPVISSPSMDW
+82 SGDPVNSSPSMDW

-125 FRLFVQLTEVRN
+125 FRLFAQLTEVRN
-137 LRKNSQSFEN
+137 LRKNSQPFEN

-159 SLGIRRKIEIRTTER
+159 SLGIRRKTEIRTTER

-181 GVLTPVI
+181 GIMTPVI

-208 HELAHVRR
+208 HELAHVKR

-271 AEVLQFASQYPP
+271 AEVLQFASQHPP
-283 ELSLAAGK
+283 ELALAAGK

-349 SELSGLVYLQDTI
+349 SEFSDLVYFQDTTG
-362 RKSGMDSAR
+362 KSGMDSAR
-371 TMLVQSNQEMDL
+371 TMLVQSTKEMDL

-412 AKAALEKLSSIQMK
+412 AIAALEKLSSIQMK
-426 GEGLPPMAPMPPM
+426 GERLPTMAPMPPM
-439 PAMAPMPSMPGMN
+439 PAMAPMPGMN
-452 PMAAMPEMPPMA
+452 PLTA
-464 PMPPMPE
+464 MPPMPA
-471 MPPMVPSTYVGFEV
+471 MPPMTSFEIPPVPTVGFEIPTFDFMAV
-485 PAFSFKEMEGLYIQ
+485 EGFPIQ
-499 VLEGIPV
+499 VLEGIPF
-506 QGDTTKMSKAEKEKW
+506 QGDTTKMSKAEKDKW
-521 RKSLKE
+521 RKSVQE
-527 GSENWSKELEMREK
+527 RAENW
-541 ESEMREKEFEM
+541 
-552 RKKESEMREKESE
+552 KKEAEMMAQE
-565 MRAKEWEANWK
+565 AKMKALEWEAKWK
-576 KNEASYKE
+576 ENEAIQKE

-590 EKFQKEFAPTLNQFE
+590 EKFQKEFEPRRKEFE
-605 SKMKDWEKANEPR
+605 AKMKEWESANQPR
-618 MKEFESKMK
+618 MEEFESKMK
-627 AWEESQGP
+627 AFEERMKQ
-635 KLKEFEQ
+635 
-642 KIKEWELANKPRME
+642 WELANKPRME

-669 QSRIQEL
+669 QARIQEFQL
-676 QMILQEELKKGKN
+676 LLQEELKKGKN

>member
-1 MTTWNDWISDKLL
+1 MTNMTDLISDKLL

-19 TLVHSIWQLLLVAGV
+19 TLVHSIWQLLVVAGV
-34 LWLALKLARKASP
+34 LWLALKVARKASP

-52 MAVAALLLSFVATL
+52 MAVGALMLSSLSTL

-77 GILIL
+77 EILSL
-82 TGDPVISSPSMDW
+82 SVDSMNSSPALDW
-95 EGFLAQVIFWTEQNL
+95 EGLLAQGIFWTEQNL
-110 SLLVN
+110 SLVVN
-115 FWFFGAILFL
+115 FWLFGAILFL
-125 FRLFVQLTEVRN
+125 FRLISQFAEIRN
-137 LRKNSQSFEN
+137 LRKTSLPFEN
-147 LEIQTLTDRLVN
+147 LEIQTLTDRLVAT
-159 SLGIRRKIEIRTTER
+159 LGISRKIEIRTTGK
-174 AHSPVTF
+174 AHSPLTF
-181 GVLTPVI
+181 GVMTPVI
-188 LLPAALIFQLS
+188 LLPFALVFQLS

-208 HELAHVRR
+208 HELAHVKR

-261 ISSTDLANAL
+261 ISATDLANAL
-271 AEVLQFASQYPP
+271 AEVLQFASQPPP

-349 SELSGLVYLQDTI
+349 SELSDLVYLQDTT
-362 RKSGMDSAR
+362 RKSGMDSTR
-371 TMLVQSNQEMDL
+371 TMLIQSNQEMDL

-426 GEGLPPMAPMPPM
+426 GEGLPAMAPMPPM
-439 PAMAPMPSMPGMN
+439 PAMAPMF
-452 PMAAMPEMPPMA
+452 PMDLMA

-471 MPPMVPSTYVGFEV
+471 MPTMALMPLAPMTGFEI
-485 PAFSFKEMEGLYIQ
+485 PSFPLMQVEGFPIH
-499 VLEGIPV
+499 VVEGV
-506 QGDTTKMSKAEKEKW
+506 FFQGDTTKMSKDEKEKW
-521 RKSLKE
+521 RKSAQDRA
-527 GSENWSKELEMREK
+527 ENWAKEAEMKAK
-541 ESEMREKEFEM
+541 EAEMK
-552 RKKESEMREKESE
+552 
-565 MRAKEWEANWK
+565 AKEWEAKWRE
-576 KNEASYKE
+576 NEAKNQE
-584 KMAQWE
+584 KIAQLE
-590 EKFQKEFAPTLNQFE
+590 EKFQKELAPKLKEFE
-605 SKMKDWEKANEPR
+605 AKMKEWEKANQPR

-635 KLKEFEQ
+635 KWKDWEE
-642 KIKEWELANKPRME
+642 KIKQWELANKPRME
-656 EFQKRMEVWQKEQ
+656 EFQKRMDAWQKEQ
-669 QSRIQEL
+669 QARIQEL
-676 QMILQEELKKGKN
+676 QLILQEELKKEKN

>member
-1 MTTWNDWISDKLL
+1 
-14 HALGW
+14 
-19 TLVHSIWQLLLVAGV
+19 
-34 LWLALKLARKASP
+34 
-47 ALTYG
+47 
-52 MAVAALLLSFVATL
+52 
-66 ATFLYLWTRPE
+66 
-77 GILIL
+77 
-82 TGDPVISSPSMDW
+82 MDW
-95 EGFLAQVIFWTEQNL
+95 EGLLAQGIFWTEQNL
-110 SLLVN
+110 SLVVN

-125 FRLFVQLTEVRN
+125 FRLISQFAEIRN
-137 LRKNSQSFEN
+137 LRKTSQPFEN
-147 LEIQTLTDRLVN
+147 LEIQTLTDRLVAT
-159 SLGIRRKIEIRTTER
+159 LGISRKIEIRTTGK
-174 AHSPVTF
+174 AHSPLTF
-181 GVLTPVI
+181 GVMTPVI
-188 LLPAALIFQLS
+188 LLPFALVFQLS

-208 HELAHVRR
+208 HELAHVKR

-261 ISSTDLANAL
+261 ISATDLANAL
-271 AEVLQFASQYPP
+271 AEVLQFASQPPP

-330 LVASAPQDPAP
+330 LVASAPQDTAP

-349 SELSGLVYLQDTI
+349 SERSDLVYLQDTT
-362 RKSGMDSAR
+362 RNTGNDSSR
-371 TMLVQSNQEMDL
+371 TTLIQSSQEMDF

-412 AKAALEKLSSIQMK
+412 AKAALEKLTSRRV
-426 GEGLPPMAPMPPM
+426 EGVQM
-439 PAMAPMPSMPGMN
+439 PAMAPMAPMPV
-452 PMAAMPEMPPMA
+452 MPPMA
-464 PMPPMPE
+464 PMPPMSE
-471 MPPMVPSTYVGFEV
+471 IPPMAIMPLAPMTGFEI
-485 PAFSFKEMEGLYIQ
+485 PSFPLMQVEGFPIH
-499 VLEGIPV
+499 VLEGV
-506 QGDTTKMSKAEKEKW
+506 FFQGDTTKMSKNEKEKW
-521 RKSLKE
+521 QKSAQDRA
-527 GSENWSKELEMREK
+527 ENWAKEAEIKAKEAEMK
-541 ESEMREKEFEM
+541 
-552 RKKESEMREKESE
+552 
-565 MRAKEWEANWK
+565 AKEWEAKWK
-576 KNEASYKE
+576 ENEAKRQE
-584 KMAQWE
+584 KIAQWE
-590 EKFQKEFAPTLNQFE
+590 EKFHNEFAPKLKEFE
-605 SKMKDWEKANEPR
+605 AKMKEWEKANEPR

-635 KLKEFEQ
+635 KWKDWEE
-642 KIKEWELANKPRME
+642 KIKQWELANKPRME

-669 QSRIQEL
+669 QARIQEL
-676 QMILQEELKKGKN
+676 QLILQEELKKEKN

>member
-1 MTTWNDWISDKLL
+1 MITLNDWISDKLL

-19 TLVHSIWQLLLVAGV
+19 TLVHSIWQLLLVAGA

-52 MAVAALLLSFVATL
+52 MAVAALLLSFLATL

-82 TGDPVISSPSMDW
+82 PGEPVNSSPALDW

-125 FRLFVQLTEVRN
+125 FRLFAQLTEVRN
-137 LRKNSQSFEN
+137 LRKNSQPFEN
-147 LEIQTLTDRLVN
+147 LEIQTLTVRLVN

-181 GVLTPVI
+181 GVMTPVI

-208 HELAHVRR
+208 HELAHVKR

-271 AEVLQFASQYPP
+271 AEVLQFASQHPP

-349 SELSGLVYLQDTI
+349 SELSDLVYLQDTT

-371 TMLVQSNQEMDL
+371 TMLVQSTKEMDL

-395 KGGKLIHGGDT
+395 KGGKLIYGGDT

-426 GEGLPPMAPMPPM
+426 GEGLPSMAPIPPM
-439 PAMAPMPSMPGMN
+439 PAMVPMPSMPGMN

-464 PMPPMPE
+464 PMPPMPPMAPMTGFE
-471 MPPMVPSTYVGFEV
+471 IPPVPMVGFEV
-485 PAFSFKEMEGLYIQ
+485 PSFDFMAIEGCPIQ
-499 VLEGIPV
+499 VLEGIPSL
-506 QGDTTKMSKAEKEKW
+506 GDTTKMSKAEKEKW
-521 RKSLKE
+521 RKSVQE
-527 GSENWSKELEMREK
+527 RAENWSKE
-541 ESEMREKEFEM
+541 FEM
-552 RKKESEMREKESE
+552 K
-565 MRAKEWEANWK
+565 
-576 KNEASYKE
+576 
-584 KMAQWE
+584 AQEWE
-590 EKFQKEFAPTLNQFE
+590 EKFQKEFAPKLKEFE
-605 SKMKDWEKANEPR
+605 SKMKDWEKENEPR

-669 QSRIQEL
+669 QSRIREFQL
-676 QMILQEELKKGKN
+676 LLQEELQKGKN

>member
-1 MTTWNDWISDKLL
+1 MITWNDWISDKLL

-34 LWLALKLARKASP
+34 LWLALKLARKVSP

-52 MAVAALLLSFVATL
+52 LGVGALLLSFL
-66 ATFLYLWTRPE
+66 AALVTFLYLWTRPE

-82 TGDPVISSPSMDW
+82 PGEPVNSSPSMDW
-95 EGFLAQVIFWTEQNL
+95 EGWLAQGIFWTEQNL

-125 FRLFVQLTEVRN
+125 FRLISQLTEVRN
-137 LRKNSQSFEN
+137 LRKNSQPFEN
-147 LEIQTLTDRLVN
+147 LEIQTLTDRLVTT
-159 SLGIRRKIEIRTTER
+159 LGIRRIIEIRITER

-181 GVLTPVI
+181 GIMTPVI

-199 PAHLEAVIA
+199 PAHLQVVIA
-208 HELAHVRR
+208 HELAHVKR

-271 AEVLQFASQYPP
+271 AEVLQFASQHPP

-330 LVASAPQDPAP
+330 LVASAPQDPTP
-341 MRASFEQN
+341 MRVFFEQN
-349 SELSGLVYLQDTI
+349 SEGSGLIYLQDTT

-371 TMLVQSNQEMDL
+371 TMLVQSTKEMDL

-412 AKAALEKLSSIQMK
+412 AKAALEKLSSIQMN
-426 GEGLPPMAPMPPM
+426 GERM

-471 MPPMVPSTYVGFEV
+471 MPPMNGFEIPPIPMVGFEI
-485 PAFSFKEMEGLYIQ
+485 PAFDFMAVEGFPIQ
-499 VLEGIPV
+499 VLEGIPF

-521 RKSLKE
+521 RKSVKE
-527 GSENWSKELEMREK
+527 GAENWSKE
-541 ESEMREKEFEM
+541 FEM
-552 RKKESEMREKESE
+552 K
-565 MRAKEWEANWK
+565 
-576 KNEASYKE
+576 
-584 KMAQWE
+584 AQEWE
-590 EKFQKEFAPTLNQFE
+590 EKFQKEFAPKLKEFE
-605 SKMKDWEKANEPR
+605 SKMKDWEEANEPR

-627 AWEESQGP
+627 VWEESQGP

-669 QSRIQEL
+669 QSRIQEF

>member
-1 MTTWNDWISDKLL
+1 
-14 HALGW
+14 
-19 TLVHSIWQLLLVAGV
+19 
-34 LWLALKLARKASP
+34 
-47 ALTYG
+47 
-52 MAVAALLLSFVATL
+52 
-66 ATFLYLWTRPE
+66 
-77 GILIL
+77 
-82 TGDPVISSPSMDW
+82 
-95 EGFLAQVIFWTEQNL
+95 
-110 SLLVN
+110 
-115 FWFFGAILFL
+115 
-125 FRLFVQLTEVRN
+125 
-137 LRKNSQSFEN
+137 LRKTSLPFEN
-147 LEIQTLTDRLVN
+147 LEIQTLTDRLVAT
-159 SLGIRRKIEIRTTER
+159 LGISRKIEIRTTGK
-174 AHSPVTF
+174 AHSPLTF
-181 GVLTPVI
+181 GVMTPVI
-188 LLPAALIFQLS
+188 LLPFALVFQLS

-208 HELAHVRR
+208 HELAHVKR

-261 ISSTDLANAL
+261 ISATDLANAL
-271 AEVLQFASQYPP
+271 AEVLQFASQPPP

-349 SELSGLVYLQDTI
+349 SELSDLVYLQDTT
-362 RKSGMDSAR
+362 RKSGMDSTR
-371 TMLVQSNQEMDL
+371 TMLIQSNQEMDL

-426 GEGLPPMAPMPPM
+426 GEGLPAMAPMPPM
-439 PAMAPMPSMPGMN
+439 PAMAPMP
-452 PMAAMPEMPPMA
+452 
-464 PMPPMPE
+464 PMPPI
-471 MPPMVPSTYVGFEV
+471 PPMPMTGFEIPPFPIMEGFEV
-485 PAFSFKEMEGLYIQ
+485 PSQVFEGMLFQ
-499 VLEGIPV
+499 S
-506 QGDTTKMSKAEKEKW
+506 DTTKMSKAEKEKW
-521 RKSLKE
+521 RKSVKE
-527 GSENWSKELEMREK
+527 GAENWSKE
-541 ESEMREKEFEM
+541 FEM
-552 RKKESEMREKESE
+552 K
-565 MRAKEWEANWK
+565 
-576 KNEASYKE
+576 
-584 KMAQWE
+584 AQEWE
-590 EKFQKEFAPTLNQFE
+590 EKFQKEFAPKLKEFE
-605 SKMKDWEKANEPR
+605 EKMKEWEKSNEPR

-635 KLKEFEQ
+635 KLKAFEEI
-642 KIKEWELANKPRME
+642 IKQWELANQPRME

-669 QSRIQEL
+669 QARRQEFQL
-676 QMILQEELKKGKN
+676 LLQEELKKGKN

>member
-1 MTTWNDWISDKLL
+1 MTNMTDLISDKLL

-19 TLVHSIWQLLLVAGV
+19 TLVHSIWQLLVIAGV
-34 LWLALKLARKASP
+34 LWLALKVARKASP

-52 MAVAALLLSFVATL
+52 MAVGALMLSSLSTL

-77 GILIL
+77 EILSL
-82 TGDPVISSPSMDW
+82 SVDSMNSSPALDW
-95 EGFLAQVIFWTEQNL
+95 EGLLAQGIFWTEQNL
-110 SLLVN
+110 SLVVN
-115 FWFFGAILFL
+115 FWLLGAILFL
-125 FRLFVQLTEVRN
+125 FRLISQFAEIRN
-137 LRKNSQSFEN
+137 LRKTSLPFEN
-147 LEIQTLTDRLVN
+147 LEIQTLTDRLVAT
-159 SLGIRRKIEIRTTER
+159 LGISRKIEIRTTGK
-174 AHSPVTF
+174 AHSPLTF
-181 GVLTPVI
+181 GVMTPVI
-188 LLPAALIFQLS
+188 LLPFALVFQLS

-208 HELAHVRR
+208 HELAHVKR

-261 ISSTDLANAL
+261 ISATDLVNAL
-271 AEVLQFASQYPP
+271 AEVLQFASQPPP

-349 SELSGLVYLQDTI
+349 SERSDLVYLQDTT
-362 RKSGMDSAR
+362 RNTGNDSSR
-371 TMLVQSNQEMDL
+371 TTLIQSSQEMDF

-426 GEGLPPMAPMPPM
+426 GEGLPAMAPMPPM
-439 PAMAPMPSMPGMN
+439 PAMVPMFPMDLMAPMPA
-452 PMAAMPEMPPMA
+452 MAPMA
-464 PMPPMPE
+464 PMPPMPPI
-471 MPPMVPSTYVGFEV
+471 PPMPMTGFEIPPVPIMEGFEV
-485 PAFSFKEMEGLYIQ
+485 PSQVFEGMLFQ
-499 VLEGIPV
+499 S
-506 QGDTTKMSKAEKEKW
+506 DTTKMSKAEKEKW
-521 RKSLKE
+521 RKSVKE
-527 GSENWSKELEMREK
+527 GEENWSKE
-541 ESEMREKEFEM
+541 FEM
-552 RKKESEMREKESE
+552 K
-565 MRAKEWEANWK
+565 
-576 KNEASYKE
+576 
-584 KMAQWE
+584 AQEWE
-590 EKFQKEFAPTLNQFE
+590 EKFQKEFAPKLKEFE
-605 SKMKDWEKANEPR
+605 EKMKEWEKSNEPR

-635 KLKEFEQ
+635 KLKAFEEI
-642 KIKEWELANKPRME
+642 IKQWELANQPRME

-669 QSRIQEL
+669 QARRQEFQL
-676 QMILQEELKKGKN
+676 LLQEELKKGKN

>member
-1 MTTWNDWISDKLL
+1 MTSMTDWISDKLL

-19 TLVHSIWQLLLVAGV
+19 TLVHSIWQLLVVAGV
-34 LWLALKLARKASP
+34 LWLALKVARKASP

-52 MAVAALLLSFVATL
+52 MAVGALMLSFLATL

-77 GILIL
+77 EVLSL
-82 TGDPVISSPSMDW
+82 SVDSVNSSPSMDW
-95 EGFLAQVIFWTEQNL
+95 EGLLAQGIFWTEQNL
-110 SLLVN
+110 SLVVN
-115 FWFFGAILFL
+115 FWLFGAILFL
-125 FRLFVQLTEVRN
+125 FRLISQFAEIRN
-137 LRKNSQSFEN
+137 LRKTSLPFEN
-147 LEIQTLTDRLVN
+147 LVIQTLTDRLVAT
-159 SLGIRRKIEIRTTER
+159 LGISRKIEIRTTGK
-174 AHSPVTF
+174 AHSPLTF
-181 GVLTPVI
+181 GVMTPVI
-188 LLPAALIFQLS
+188 LLPIALVFQLS

-208 HELAHVRR
+208 HELAHVKR

-240 MSQTVK
+240 MSQSVK

-261 ISSTDLANAL
+261 ISSADLANAL
-271 AEVLQFASQYPP
+271 AEVLQFASQHPP

-330 LVASAPQDPAP
+330 LVASAPQDTAP

-349 SELSGLVYLQDTI
+349 SERSDLVYLQDTT
-362 RKSGMDSAR
+362 RNTGNDSSR
-371 TMLVQSNQEMDL
+371 TTLIQSSQEMDF

-412 AKAALEKLSSIQMK
+412 AKAALEKLTSRRV
-426 GEGLPPMAPMPPM
+426 EGVQM
-439 PAMAPMPSMPGMN
+439 PAMAPMAPMPV
-452 PMAAMPEMPPMA
+452 MPPMA
-464 PMPPMPE
+464 PMPPMSE
-471 MPPMVPSTYVGFEV
+471 IPPMAIMPLAPMTGFEI
-485 PAFSFKEMEGLYIQ
+485 PSFPLMQVEGFPIH
-499 VLEGIPV
+499 VLEGV
-506 QGDTTKMSKAEKEKW
+506 FFQGDTTKMSKNEKENW
-521 RKSLKE
+521 RKSAQDRA
-527 GSENWSKELEMREK
+527 ENWAKEAEIKAKEAEMK
-541 ESEMREKEFEM
+541 
-552 RKKESEMREKESE
+552 
-565 MRAKEWEANWK
+565 AKEWEAKWK
-576 KNEASYKE
+576 ENEAKRQE
-584 KMAQWE
+584 KIAQWE
-590 EKFQKEFAPTLNQFE
+590 EKFHNEFAPKLKEFE
-605 SKMKDWEKANEPR
+605 AKMKEWEKANEPR

-635 KLKEFEQ
+635 KWKDWEE
-642 KIKEWELANKPRME
+642 KIKQWELANKPRME

-669 QSRIQEL
+669 QARIQEL
-676 QMILQEELKKGKN
+676 QLILQEELKKEKN

>member
-1 MTTWNDWISDKLL
+1 MTDWISDKLL

-19 TLVHSIWQLLLVAGV
+19 TLVHSIWQLLVVAGV
-34 LWLALKLARKASP
+34 LWLALKVARKSSP

-52 MAVAALLLSFVATL
+52 MAVGALMLSFLATL

-77 GILIL
+77 EVLSL
-82 TGDPVISSPSMDW
+82 SVDSVNSSPSMDW
-95 EGFLAQVIFWTEQNL
+95 EGLLAQGIFWTEQNL
-110 SLLVN
+110 SLVVN
-115 FWFFGAILFL
+115 FWLFGAILFL
-125 FRLFVQLTEVRN
+125 FRLISQFAEIRN
-137 LRKNSQSFEN
+137 LRKTSLPFEN
-147 LEIQTLTDRLVN
+147 LVIQTLTDRLVAT
-159 SLGIRRKIEIRTTER
+159 LGISRKIEIRTTGK
-174 AHSPVTF
+174 AHSPLTF
-181 GVLTPVI
+181 GVMTPVI
-188 LLPAALIFQLS
+188 LLPIALVFQLS

-208 HELAHVRR
+208 HELAHVKR

-240 MSQTVK
+240 MSQSVK

-271 AEVLQFASQYPP
+271 AEVLQFASQHPP

-330 LVASAPQDPAP
+330 LVASAPQDTAP

-349 SELSGLVYLQDTI
+349 SERSDLVYLQDTT
-362 RKSGMDSAR
+362 RNTGNDSSR
-371 TMLVQSNQEMDL
+371 TTLIQSSQEMDF

-412 AKAALEKLSSIQMK
+412 AKAALEKLTSRRV
-426 GEGLPPMAPMPPM
+426 EGVQM
-439 PAMAPMPSMPGMN
+439 PAMAPMAPMPV
-452 PMAAMPEMPPMA
+452 MPPMA
-464 PMPPMPE
+464 PMPPMSE
-471 MPPMVPSTYVGFEV
+471 IPPMAIMPLAPMTGFEI
-485 PAFSFKEMEGLYIQ
+485 PSFPLMQVEGFPIH
-499 VLEGIPV
+499 VLEGV
-506 QGDTTKMSKAEKEKW
+506 FFQGDTTKMSKNEKEKW
-521 RKSLKE
+521 QKSAQDRA
-527 GSENWSKELEMREK
+527 ENWAKEAEIKAKEAEMK
-541 ESEMREKEFEM
+541 
-552 RKKESEMREKESE
+552 
-565 MRAKEWEANWK
+565 AKEWEAKWK
-576 KNEASYKE
+576 ENEAKRQE
-584 KMAQWE
+584 KIAQWE
-590 EKFQKEFAPTLNQFE
+590 EKFHNEFAPKLKEFE
-605 SKMKDWEKANEPR
+605 AKMKEWEKANEPR

-635 KLKEFEQ
+635 KWKDWEE
-642 KIKEWELANKPRME
+642 KIKQWELANKPRME

-669 QSRIQEL
+669 QARIQEL
-676 QMILQEELKKGKN
+676 QLILQEELKKEKN

>member
-1 MTTWNDWISDKLL
+1 MTPMTDWISDKLL

-34 LWLALKLARKASP
+34 LWLVLKVSRKAPS

-52 MAVAALLLSFVATL
+52 MAVGALMLSFLATL
-66 ATFLYLWTRPE
+66 ATFLYLWTRPVE
-77 GILIL
+77 MPLLTSGELIL
-82 TGDPVISSPSMDW
+82 PLDLVNSNPSFDW
-95 EGFLAQVIFWTEQNL
+95 EVWLTQGIFWTEQNL
-110 SLLVN
+110 SLVVN

-125 FRLFVQLTEVRN
+125 FRLISQFAEIRN
-137 LRKNSQSFEN
+137 LRKTSLPFEN
-147 LEIQTLTDRLVN
+147 LEVQTLTDRLIAT
-159 SLGIRRKIEIRTTER
+159 LGIPRKIEIRTTGR
-174 AHSPVTF
+174 AHSPLTF
-181 GVLTPVI
+181 GVMTPVI

-208 HELAHVRR
+208 HELAHVKR

-246 ELRENAA
+246 ELRESAA

-271 AEVLQFASQYPP
+271 AEVLQFASQHPP

-330 LVASAPQDPAP
+330 LVASAPQNSAP

-349 SELSGLVYLQDTI
+349 SERSDLVYLQDTT
-362 RKSGMDSAR
+362 RNTGNDSSR
-371 TMLVQSNQEMDL
+371 TTLIQSSQEMDF

-395 KGGKLIHGGDT
+395 KGGKLIHAGDT

-412 AKAALEKLSSIQMK
+412 AIAALEKLSRIQMK
-426 GEGLPPMAPMPPM
+426 GEGLPAMAPMPPM
-439 PAMAPMPSMPGMN
+439 PAMVPMFPLDLMAPVP
-452 PMAAMPEMPPMA
+452 AMPPMA

-471 MPPMVPSTYVGFEV
+471 MAPMPPMPPIPPMPMTGVEIPPVPIMEGFEV
-485 PAFSFKEMEGLYIQ
+485 PSQVFEGMLFQ
-499 VLEGIPV
+499 S
-506 QGDTTKMSKAEKEKW
+506 DTTKMSKAEKEKW
-521 RKSLKE
+521 RKSVKE
-527 GSENWSKELEMREK
+527 GAENWSKE
-541 ESEMREKEFEM
+541 FEM
-552 RKKESEMREKESE
+552 K
-565 MRAKEWEANWK
+565 
-576 KNEASYKE
+576 
-584 KMAQWE
+584 AQEWE
-590 EKFQKEFAPTLNQFE
+590 EKFQKEFAPKLKEFE
-605 SKMKDWEKANEPR
+605 EKMKEWEKANEPR

-635 KLKEFEQ
+635 KLKAFEE
-642 KIKEWELANKPRME
+642 KIKQWEFANQPRME

-669 QSRIQEL
+669 QARIQEL
-676 QMILQEELKKGKN
+676 QMILQEELKKEKN